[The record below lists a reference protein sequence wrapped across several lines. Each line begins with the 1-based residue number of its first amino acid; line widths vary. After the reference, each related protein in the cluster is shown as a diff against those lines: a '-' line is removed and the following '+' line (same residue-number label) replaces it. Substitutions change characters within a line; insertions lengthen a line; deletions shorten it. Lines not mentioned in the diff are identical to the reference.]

1 MANSMNFASTGGFH
15 GKRRPWRGLILLGST
30 FILSTALSIY
40 ISAWAASERIS
51 ARSLLMVD
59 TPGAIRT
66 EGKSDVH
73 DISSWWENGVLY
85 LCPLH

>member
-1 MANSMNFASTGGFH
+1 MANSVDFLSTEQFH
-15 GKRRPWRGLILLGST
+15 VNRRPWRGLILIGST
-30 FILSTALSIY
+30 FMLSAALSIY
-40 ISAWAASERIS
+40 ISAWAVSDRIS

-59 TPGAIRT
+59 TPGVVRT
-66 EGKSDVH
+66 EGKSNVQ